1 MFVVVCLPSVA
12 RDFSDYVEVRGIGER
27 VTEVVEEAL
36 TKILEQQTEVVEN
49 VATRTLEQRVE
60 DVVTR
65 VLERKVENVV
75 ARVVENHLERRAV
88 GQGRHA
94 TEGRMAE
101 QMPNYTQLAVRPPM
115 PSSPFEKL
123 YVNGRSKLYHHEH
136 CRQVNDKSDELRPCD
151 KCRKHFKF

>member
-1 MFVVVCLPSVA
+1 MPSMP
-12 RDFSDYVEVRGIGER
+12 RDFNDFVEVQGIGER
-27 VTEVVEEAL
+27 VTEVVQDAL
-36 TKILEQQTEVVEN
+36 TRILEQQVEVVEN
-49 VATRTLEQRVE
+49 IATRTVEQRVE

-101 QMPNYTQLAVRPPM
+101 QMPNYTQLAERPPM
-115 PSSPFEKL
+115 PSTPVEEI
-123 YVNGRSKLYHHEH
+123 YVNGRSTVYHHEH
-136 CRQVNDKSDELRPCD
+136 CHHVNDKSDELRPCD
-151 KCRKHFKF
+151 KCRKRLKI